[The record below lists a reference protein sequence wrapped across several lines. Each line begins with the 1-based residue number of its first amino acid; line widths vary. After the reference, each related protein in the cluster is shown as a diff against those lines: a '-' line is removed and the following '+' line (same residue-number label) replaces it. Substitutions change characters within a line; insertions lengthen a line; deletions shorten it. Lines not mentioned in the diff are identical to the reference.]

1 MNEAERQARLAQLA
15 QCTERAEQAY
25 NDMYEAHSFS
35 QANAC
40 YSDAKESFYDA
51 IQCAEELG
59 LPEQADSLKSRLSH
73 IKSVFRSQFTQ

>member
-1 MNEAERQARLAQLA
+1 MKEEERKAKLEQLA
-15 QCTERAEQAY
+15 RCAGLAEQAY
-25 NDMYEAHSFS
+25 DAMYEAHSFA

-40 YSDAKESFYDA
+40 YSDTKEAFYDA

-59 LPEQADSLKSRLSH
+59 LPEQADSLEKRLSH